1 MNVFLC
7 VTIGL
12 AWLLIQTSHGLLILG
27 GELHPVMNVF
37 LSVTIRPTWLLIQA
51 SHGLFIGGSEIHP

>member
-12 AWLLIQTSHGLLILG
+12 AWLLIQASHGLLILG
-27 GELHPVMNVF
+27 GEHHPVMNV
-37 LSVTIRPTWLLIQA
+37 LLCVTNRMAWLVIQA
-51 SHGLFIGGSEIHP
+51 SHGLLILGG